1 MSTYMMSFYTT
12 TYKLFLFFV
21 KLNKMS
27 KKVVSVLEKFN
38 PQKYA
43 DDELERVTL
52 RISHKTKEELATI
65 AQKENISLNTLIIR
79 CINFALEHK

>member
-1 MSTYMMSFYTT
+1 M
-12 TYKLFLFFV
+12 
-21 KLNKMS
+21 
-27 KKVVSVLEKFN
+27 EKFN